1 MLKKY
6 LLRLLLKLY
15 RKEFREI
22 TKLTPAEEFKMYLFR
37 DPEEVL
43 RLIKSITTVQVMREF
58 ESDSKTEKDMA
69 KGAALILKTIKDA
82 HLQARELNEITDDKE
97 REKLWTD
104 YKRQKKIN

>member
-1 MLKKY
+1 
-6 LLRLLLKLY
+6 
-15 RKEFREI
+15 
-22 TKLTPAEEFKMYLFR
+22 MYLFR